1 MVLQYQTWNI
11 LGRLSGFSSGWWY
24 VKLIWDTYH
33 RAMRRMWDISLAWF
47 TTVLAQNCPNQLPS
61 ILPVIGL
68 REKNQEPM
76 VFNIK
81 YGGVRLK
88 FSLKPIHWILDD
100 LEFTIPSGFH
110 RVFLLRHTNF
120 QGDFYGTMADSG
132 KLQGLKSPWVSLTF
146 LRIEGRW
153 MVVVGVQVFLSMI
166 FEHLWYYM
174 YITIE
179 YIDFRIH
186 YYCDIIYIYIYMYL
200 I

>member
-1 MVLQYQTWNI
+1 MRHFAGVI
-11 LGRLSGFSSGWWY
+11 
-24 VKLIWDTYH
+24 YH
-33 RAMRRMWDISLAWF
+33 GS
-47 TTVLAQNCPNQLPS
+47 CPNQLSS

-68 REKNQEPM
+68 RGKMQEPM

-110 RVFLLRHTNF
+110 RFFLLRYTNF
-120 QGDFYGTMADSG
+120 HGNFYISMGISMGQWQIPVSSRAWNP
-132 KLQGLKSPWVSLTF
+132 QRVSLTF

-166 FEHLWYYM
+166 YEYLWYYM

-186 YYCDIIYIYIYMYL
+186 YYCDIIYIYMYL
-200 I
+200 KLILLHFSGNHSEYIYE